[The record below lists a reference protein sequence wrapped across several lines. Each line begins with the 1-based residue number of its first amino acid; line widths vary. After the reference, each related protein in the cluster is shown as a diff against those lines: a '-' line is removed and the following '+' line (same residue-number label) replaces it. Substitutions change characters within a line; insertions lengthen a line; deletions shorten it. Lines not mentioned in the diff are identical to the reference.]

1 MKVYHIASRPR
12 CPLRIQ
18 MSDDELVCAIQVRDE
33 QDYAFYWLLIKTAT
47 AKALIEEHEMK
58 VAYSLPDTPEA
69 QVT

>member
-1 MKVYHIASRPR
+1 
-12 CPLRIQ
+12 